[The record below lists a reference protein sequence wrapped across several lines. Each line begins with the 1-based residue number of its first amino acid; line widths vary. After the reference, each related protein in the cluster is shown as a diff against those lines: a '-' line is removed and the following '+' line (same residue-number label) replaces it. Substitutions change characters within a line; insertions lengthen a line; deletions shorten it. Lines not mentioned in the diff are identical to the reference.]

1 MGTFFSDLFAKIA
14 SGIDKL
20 LDSAGQLISSLG
32 GQLVSVFGSI
42 LDTVTGIGIYPITS
56 TVGLILNFIIDS
68 IAGLLTILC
77 NSGLQMFNNV
87 DLEYGTGSSIYEI
100 IFINGMSSIFD
111 VLPIFA
117 YGLLG
122 LFFMAHIP
130 DLKDEEEQLIDG
142 AIIKTYNKF
151 GITADN
157 ESIYDHNGDIKPMP
171 IIYRAFPFRRRH
183 TEGCLQPSWKDHVR
197 RRYLSERQEPSGYSV
212 PRTG

>member
-122 LFFMAHIP
+122 LFFMAHMAMIFLP
-130 DLKDEEEQLIDG
+130 QGSGHDSMSTIVTILSSHSARSVWIE
-142 AIIKTYNKF
+142 
-151 GITADN
+151 
-157 ESIYDHNGDIKPMP
+157 
-171 IIYRAFPFRRRH
+171 AFV
-183 TEGCLQPSWKDHVR
+183 L
-197 RRYLSERQEPSGYSV
+197 
-212 PRTG
+212 